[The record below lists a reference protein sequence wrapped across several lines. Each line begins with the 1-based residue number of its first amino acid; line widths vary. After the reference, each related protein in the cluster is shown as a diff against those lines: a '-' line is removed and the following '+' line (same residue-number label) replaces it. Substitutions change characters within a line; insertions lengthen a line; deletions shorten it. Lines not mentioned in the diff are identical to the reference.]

1 MTKIVGLTGGIG
13 SGKTTVAKMFQELGV
28 PIYIADLEARTITNH
43 PETLQ
48 LIEQQFGLAII
59 QNGQLNRAAMADL
72 VFNNSEKL
80 QQLNAIIHPLVSKH
94 FQEWLKVNADAVYV
108 IKEAAILFETN
119 NHLSCD
125 FVITV
130 TAPLEVKIVRVQ
142 KRDNASRQ
150 EIENR
155 IKNQWLDA
163 ERIVLSDFVI
173 NNDNFD
179 LTRKQVQKID
189 NEIRKLS
196 K

>member
-1 MTKIVGLTGGIG
+1 
-13 SGKTTVAKMFQELGV
+13 LGV

-48 LIEQQFGLAII
+48 LIEQQFGLAVI
-59 QNGQLNRAAMADL
+59 QSGQLNREAMADL
-72 VFNNSEKL
+72 VFNNPEKL

-94 FQEWLKVNADAVYV
+94 FQEWLKVNENAVYV

-142 KRDNASRQ
+142 KRDNSSRQ

-155 IKNQWLDA
+155 IKNQWMDA

-173 NNDNFD
+173 NNEEFG

-189 NEIRKLS
+189 VEIRKLS